1 MKYNISHNEIKERG
15 ERMTLKK
22 LREKNGLSQSE
33 LGEKVGLKQATI
45 SQYENGT
52 KKTQLNI
59 SKKLSDALGISLD
72 DFFNATTFQNEI

>member
-1 MKYNISHNEIKERG
+1 
-15 ERMTLKK
+15 MTLKK

-52 KKTQLNI
+52 RKPSLDI
-59 SKKLSDALGISLD
+59 SKKLSDALGISWD